1 MIGNLEAIVREF
13 IGTEKKGTAK
23 TAIVLLGEL
32 RANESA
38 SLLADNLTFKVFY
51 KETKRLRSWTINILP
66 LAPSLLSDRQPL
78 FRYLTT

>member
-13 IGTEKKGTAK
+13 IGTERKGTAK

-51 KETKRLRSWTINILP
+51 KETKRLQIVGRSI
-66 LAPSLLSDRQPL
+66 S
-78 FRYLTT
+78 FRWRTDCYRIASRCSGT